1 MNKPNRKE
9 FIVAD
14 EPESCEKCPKF
25 KSCTKMCD
33 RVNSWV
39 SQDSVGRSSIVILE
53 NGTRDG
59 MTLFDRGADMADWM
73 GSGSTHIE
81 LTPSHDAWLKI
92 KNMRLS
98 EKIIRFI
105 HSYYVMG
112 KRIRDIA
119 IEEKSTSQAIDRR
132 HHHAKMC
139 IKDRTKKMDR
149 WPSILDVMR
158 FASIQ
163 EYDMAILFY
172 NYCYP
177 RRIIA
182 RALSLNTSSVLKYI
196 SNNNKELKD
205 KGV

>member
-1 MNKPNRKE
+1 MKRPNRKE

-14 EPESCEKCPKF
+14 EPDSCEKCDKF
-25 KSCTKMCD
+25 KNCTEMCD
-33 RVNSWV
+33 RVKKWI
-39 SQDSVGRSSIVILE
+39 SQDNVGKSSVVVLE

-73 GSGSTHIE
+73 GAGSTHIE
-81 LTPSHDAWLKI
+81 LNPSHDAWLKI

-98 EKIIRFI
+98 ERILRFI
-105 HSYYVMG
+105 HSYYVLG

-119 IEEKSTSQAIDRR
+119 IEEKTTSQAIDRR

-139 IKDRTKKMDR
+139 IKDRMKKMDR
-149 WPSILDVMR
+149 WPAILEAMEFESIN
-158 FASIQ
+158 

-172 NYCYP
+172 HFCYP

-182 RALSLNTSSVLKYI
+182 IALGTNSSTVLKYI
-196 SNNNKELKD
+196 SNNNEVLKD
-205 KGV
+205 KGI

>member
-1 MNKPNRKE
+1 
-9 FIVAD
+9 
-14 EPESCEKCPKF
+14 
-25 KSCTKMCD
+25 MCD
-33 RVNSWV
+33 KVNLWV
-39 SQDSVGRSSIVILE
+39 SQDSVGRSSIVVLE

-59 MTLFDRGADMADWM
+59 MTLFDRGQDMADFM
-73 GSGSTHIE
+73 GSGSTFIE
-81 LTPSHDAWLKI
+81 LDPSHDAWVKI

-98 EKIIRFI
+98 EKILRFI

-149 WPSILDVMR
+149 WPAVMKVMEFSSIK
-158 FASIQ
+158 

-172 NYCYP
+172 HYCYP
-177 RRIIA
+177 RRIVA
-182 RALSLNTSSVLKYI
+182 KTLNLNASTVLKYI
-196 SNNNKELKD
+196 SNNNRFLEHE
-205 KGV
+205 GV